1 MMNVGGLCSM
11 VAFLQTD
18 TPKEASLR
26 DKAYHTIRNKIV
38 TCEFL
43 PGTPLNERELVE
55 LVGVSRTP
63 IREALNRLEQE
74 QLVTLTSQKG
84 ATVTQITPK
93 IINDIFQLRDML
105 EPYVVQMVT
114 PEFPEAILAELQTG
128 FAENSPDREKELV
141 ALDGK
146 MHYSIIHAF
155 GNSYLNNL
163 MENMYTQNE
172 RIRFLSTMM
181 PQRLEESFAEHQAI
195 LEAMLERKPQKA
207 ADAMHEHLQ
216 RARQVAFKL

>member
-1 MMNVGGLCSM
+1 M
-11 VAFLQTD
+11 VSFLQTD
-18 TPKEASLR
+18 TPKEVSLR
-26 DKAYHTIRNKIV
+26 DKAYRTIRNKIV

-74 QLVTLTSQKG
+74 QLVILTSQKG

-114 PEFPEAILAELQTG
+114 PEFPEAILVELQAG

-146 MHYSIIHAF
+146 MHYAIIHAF

-181 PQRLEESFAEHQAI
+181 PKRLEESFAEHQVI

-216 RARQVAFKL
+216 RAKQVAFKL

>member
-1 MMNVGGLCSM
+1 M
-11 VAFLQTD
+11 VSFLQTE
-18 TPKEASLR
+18 TPKEVSLR
-26 DKAYHTIRNKIV
+26 DKAYRAIRNKIV

-105 EPYVVQMVT
+105 EPYVVEMVT
-114 PEFPEAILAELQTG
+114 SDFPETILTEFQRE
-128 FAENSPDREKELV
+128 FAEQSPDRYKELV

-146 MHYSIIHAF
+146 MHYAIIHAF

-181 PQRLEESFAEHQAI
+181 PKRLEESFSEHQAI
-195 LEAMLERKPQKA
+195 LEAMLARKPQKA
-207 ADAMHEHLQ
+207 ANAMHEHLQ
-216 RARQVAFKL
+216 RARHVAFKL